1 MVLLVLALLALLTAV
16 LRGGQF
22 SRLAAIRIRSGWLI
36 LVAFAMQVWLVYFST
51 GKTGGAFDPSSWMH
65 VGSYVLLM
73 TALWQNRHLPG
84 MPVIALGLLLN
95 AAVITANGGFMPIE
109 PDAVERIGHTSR
121 VVEPQLGSRVLMAK
135 DLVLPRNLTRLW
147 LLSDV
152 FVVALPYPFRTAF
165 SLGDALLAAGI
176 FVLLNRVMIN
186 GRTAEAEAAMPRA

>member
-65 VGSYVLLM
+65 VGSYALLM

-186 GRTAEAEAAMPRA
+186 GRAAEAEAAMPRA